1 MNTRRQFLQSLSLSA
16 AATALPA
23 FSSFGAKSAG
33 GSGPTEYAIFTK
45 HFLGLDYDKLA
56 DTLAGLGITSIE
68 APVRPKGGTHVEVE
82 QVETELPKFVEAL
95 KKRGVSI
102 ITLTSGINEVSEA
115 QHTEKVL
122 RTAKSLGIPRFRM
135 DWYKYDLQKPIWP
148 QLDEIRP
155 KLKDLIALTKSI
167 GIQACYQNHSGKD
180 LAGAPIWDIATL
192 MRDYRPEDFAWCFD
206 IMHTTIE
213 GASSWPIQVDLVRD
227 SIAVANFKN
236 FVWQP
241 GPKVHKAAPLDEG
254 IVTKAYV
261 EQLKKLKWSG
271 PVCLHV
277 EYLEGKMKDPGY
289 LDRAIAATKKD
300 METLKS
306 WWA

>member
-1 MNTRRQFLQSLSLSA
+1 MNTRRHFLKSISLSA
-16 AATALPA
+16 AASALPA
-23 FSSFGAKSAG
+23 FAKVIPG
-33 GSGPTEYAIFTK
+33 GPGPTDYAIFTK

-68 APVRPKGGTHVEVE
+68 APVRPKGGTHVDVDKI
-82 QVETELPKFVEAL
+82 ETELPKFVEAL

-102 ITLTSGINEVSEA
+102 VTITTGISEVSEK

-122 RTAKSLGIPRFRM
+122 RTAKALGIPRFRM

-148 QLDEIRP
+148 QLDEIKP
-155 KLKDLIALTKSI
+155 KLKDLVDLCKSI

-180 LAGAPIWDIATL
+180 LAGAPVWDIATL
-192 MRDYRPEDFAWCFD
+192 MKEYSPKDFAWCFD

-213 GASSWPIQVDLVRD
+213 GSSSWPIEVDLVRD
-227 SIAVANFKN
+227 YIAVANFKN
-236 FVWQP
+236 FVWES
-241 GPKVHKAAPLDEG
+241 GPKGHKPAPLGEG
-254 IVTKAYV
+254 VVTKAYV
-261 EQLKKLKWSG
+261 EQLKKLNWAG

-277 EYLEGKMKDPGY
+277 EYLEGKITDSGY
-289 LDRAIAATKKD
+289 LEKAIAATKKD